1 VKKLVSSKPPMK
13 ARGSV
18 SGTMLGLRQM
28 LLYIEADDDTWR
40 QTKLRL
46 VDRYDLVRASS
57 AEQACELLSRRGS
70 EFAAILLDVEL
81 GNSALSG
88 KDLTALLRGRP
99 TRDDLPDYARQVPR
113 LDIPIILVVAQ
124 GGERPNSPLDTAVGL
139 RVIEKPLDFNAL
151 NLAIAQAHLE
161 RTMSRGRDR

>member
-1 VKKLVSSKPPMK
+1 VKKLVSSKPPSK

-18 SGTMLGLRQM
+18 SGTMLGVRQM

-40 QTKLRL
+40 AAKLRL
-46 VDRYDLVRASS
+46 VDRYDLVRASN
-57 AEQACELLSRRGS
+57 AEQACELLSRRGP

-81 GNSALSG
+81 GSSELRG
-88 KDLTALLRGRP
+88 IDLAALLRGRP
-99 TRDDLPDYARQVPR
+99 TRDDLPDYARLVPR
-113 LDIPIILVVAQ
+113 LDVPIIFVAAQ
-124 GGERPNSPLDTAVGL
+124 GGELPTGLDAAVGM
-139 RVIEKPLDFNAL
+139 RVIDKPLDFNAL